1 MLNSLRGRLTL
12 VMIGLAIVP
21 LLVVGA
27 LLAYRNFN
35 SQEQQAEE
43 LQTQTALR
51 VAQQVENLITSRP
64 EEVILAARIRGM
76 TTLGWTGQER
86 ALNDLLLYDPY
97 LAELILLDSAGYE
110 ITRASAL
117 APAPAGTEV
126 RDHSG
131 LEAFVVPA
139 TTRETYYGPVYF
151 DQTTGEPF
159 MTVGMPI
166 IDAQSGELHSVL
178 VARLRFKVVWD
189 LIAAQKFSPGQDIYV
204 VSAGTQQP
212 AGQDGQGQEY
222 VVAHRDPAVVLRGT
236 VFSTHGVGTTGK
248 GLSGENAV
256 LGIQRFQVGQQEFA
270 VVSELTT
277 EEAYKPAFQTLY
289 LLLGSLVALVIV
301 IAVGS
306 YFFLRQVTAP
316 LATLA
321 DAAEEIG
328 AGALSVQVKVG
339 GMTEID
345 ALSRAFNL
353 MTSQLRDLI
362 GSLEAR
368 VQARTKDLQLA
379 AQVSKQVATILDPE
393 QLLPQVVEL
402 TKEQFGLY
410 HAQVYLLDETGDT
423 LVLAAGTGEAGHLM
437 RQRGH
442 RIPIRT
448 VRSLVARAAR
458 DNRPAIVE
466 NVVENPDFMPNPVLP
481 DTRSEAALPLAVG
494 DRMLGVLDVQSE
506 QVNRFDADMLAVLST
521 LSAQIAVAL
530 ENARLFSAVEH
541 SSRYQQALGA
551 ITQQVQQATTID
563 DVLQVAAREL
573 GRALHVPYT
582 AIELHMPQPEQAG
595 DGARHTANRETAGN
609 PD

>member
-21 LLVVGA
+21 LMVVGA

-43 LQTQTALR
+43 LQNQTALR
-51 VAQQVENLITSRP
+51 VAQQVENLITTRP

-110 ITRASAL
+110 ITRASTL
-117 APAPAGTEV
+117 APTPAGPEV

-131 LEAFVVPA
+131 QEAFVVPA

-151 DQTTGEPF
+151 DQATGEPF
-159 MTVGMPI
+159 MTLGMPI
-166 IDAQSGELHSVL
+166 MDAQSNELNTVL

-189 LIAAQKFSPGQDIYV
+189 LIAAQNFSPGQDIYV
-204 VSAGTQQP
+204 VSTGTEQST
-212 AGQDGQGQEY
+212 GQGGQGQEY

-236 VFSTHGVGTTGK
+236 AFDTRGGGATGR
-248 GLSGENAV
+248 GLSGENVV
-256 LGIQRFQVGQQEFA
+256 LGIQRFQAGQQEFA

-277 EEAYKPAFQTLY
+277 QEAYKPAFQTLY
-289 LLLGSLVALVIV
+289 LLLAGLVALVVV
-301 IAVGS
+301 ITVGG
-306 YFFLRQVTAP
+306 YFSLRQVTAP

-321 DAAEEIG
+321 NAAEEIG
-328 AGALSVQVKVG
+328 AGSLSVQVDVG
-339 GMTEID
+339 GVTEIG
-345 ALSRAFNL
+345 LLGRAFNL
-353 MTSQLRDLI
+353 MTAQLRDLI

-368 VQARTKDLQLA
+368 VQARTRDLQVA

-393 QLLPQVVEL
+393 QLLPQVAEL

-410 HAQVYLLDETGDT
+410 HAQIYLLDESGDA
-423 LVLAAGTGEAGHLM
+423 LILAAGTGEAARVM

-442 RIPIRT
+442 RISSSAA
-448 VRSLVARAAR
+448 RSLVARAAR
-458 DNRPAIVE
+458 DNQPAIVD
-466 NVVENPDFMPNPVLP
+466 NVIEHAGFLPNPILP

-521 LSAQIAVAL
+521 LAAQIAVAL
-530 ENARLFSAVEH
+530 ENARLFSTVEQ
-541 SSRYQQALGA
+541 SSRHEQALGV

-563 DVLQVAAREL
+563 EVLQVATREL
-573 GRALHVPYT
+573 GKALHVPYT
-582 AIELHMPQPEQAG
+582 AIELHMPQPERAVE
-595 DGARHTANRETAGN
+595 DGRRTTNLETVGEQ
-609 PD
+609 D